1 MGKLALFPLIFLF
14 TMNSVLAATQDY
26 SAIID
31 KQAQQIKN
39 LTSRLESL
47 ENTVFDLKNQLKSG
61 DRTGAVPAP
70 AELTNT
76 PAPTSVNSAEV
87 PATTPPAANPGEVLS
102 ATEKSAV
109 SQDKKDYDT
118 ALAALKDNKF
128 EQAEVLFSEFIEKY
142 PNSNLQSNAI
152 FWYAET
158 FFRRSEFN
166 KSAINYLKG
175 YKAFP
180 KGSKAADSLLKLSFS
195 LASLNKKQEACNML
209 DKLEAEFPNRPAT
222 SIKRAKEARSK
233 FGCK

>member
-1 MGKLALFPLIFLF
+1 MNLGHRMSKLSIFSLIFFF
-14 TMNSVLAATQDY
+14 TAKSAMASGQDY
-26 SAIID
+26 SVIID

-39 LTSRLESL
+39 LTSRLESV
-47 ENTVFDLKNQLKSG
+47 ENAIFDLKTQLKSG
-61 DRTGAVPAP
+61 AAP
-70 AELTNT
+70 SEDPNPPTPTLNEANT
-76 PAPTSVNSAEV
+76 EV
-87 PATTPPAANPGEVLS
+87 PDIS
-102 ATEKSAV
+102 APNVGTAI
-109 SQDKKDYDT
+109 SQDKREYDA

-128 EQAEVLFSEFIEKY
+128 EEAEVLFSQFIEKY

-158 FFRRSEFN
+158 FFRRSIFN

-209 DKLEAEFPNRPAT
+209 DKLEIEFPNRPAA
-222 SIKRAKEARSK
+222 SLKRAKEARSK

>member
-1 MGKLALFPLIFLF
+1 MNKLSLFSSIFLF
-14 TMNSVLAATQDY
+14 SINSAIAAPQDY
-26 SAIID
+26 SVIID

-47 ENTVFDLKNQLKSG
+47 ENTVFDLKTQLKS
-61 DRTGAVPAP
+61 APAP
-70 AELTNT
+70 ATAANQ
-76 PAPTSVNSAEV
+76 PAEASLSNAEV
-87 PATTPPAANPGEVLS
+87 PAAANPVTNPDEALS
-102 ATEKSAV
+102 TEAKPAI
-109 SQDKKDYDT
+109 SQEKKDYDT

-128 EQAEVLFSEFIEKY
+128 EEAETLFSQFIEKY
-142 PNSNLQSNAI
+142 PNSNLQSNAT

-158 FFRRSEFN
+158 FFRRGEFN

-180 KGSKAADSLLKLSFS
+180 KGNKAADSLLKLSFS

-209 DKLEAEFPNRPAT
+209 GKLEVEFPNRPAT
-222 SIKRAKEARSK
+222 SIKRAKDARSK

>member
-1 MGKLALFPLIFLF
+1 MNKLSLFSLILLF
-14 TMNSVLAATQDY
+14 TVNSGFAATQDY
-26 SAIID
+26 SIIID

-61 DRTGAVPAP
+61 AAP
-70 AELTNT
+70 AESTNLQ
-76 PAPTSVNSAEV
+76 AQVGVSSAEV
-87 PATTPPAANPGEVLS
+87 PTATTPVANQDEVPLAA
-102 ATEKSAV
+102 EKSAI
-109 SQDKKDYDT
+109 SQDKKDYDA
-118 ALAALKDNKF
+118 ALAALKDSKF
-128 EQAEVLFSEFIEKY
+128 EQAEVLFSDFMEKY

-158 FFRRSEFN
+158 FFRRGEFN

-180 KGSKAADSLLKLSFS
+180 KGNKAADSLLKLSFS

-209 DKLEAEFPNRPAT
+209 GKLEAEFPNRPAA
-222 SIKRAKEARSK
+222 SIKRAKDARSK